1 LDALAGATEMNRDD
15 RILQIR
21 SELGRID
28 AEVRA
33 LFNELEDL
41 EVFAISTIP
50 DARQQTLNAL
60 AADNLP

>member
-1 LDALAGATEMNRDD
+1 MNRDD

-50 DARQQTLNAL
+50 DERQQTLNAL

>member
-1 LDALAGATEMNRDD
+1 VNRDD

-50 DARQQTLNAL
+50 DERQQTLNAL

>member
-1 LDALAGATEMNRDD
+1 MNRDD

-21 SELGRID
+21 SELSKID

-50 DARQQTLNAL
+50 DERQRVLSAL
-60 AADNLP
+60 AADRLP

>member
-1 LDALAGATEMNRDD
+1 VNRDD

-21 SELGRID
+21 SELSKID

-41 EVFAISTIP
+41 GLFPISTIP
-50 DARQQTLNAL
+50 DERQRVLSAL
-60 AADNLP
+60 AADSLP

>member
-1 LDALAGATEMNRDD
+1 MNRDD